1 VVIGY
6 WLLGNGKWKMV
17 NGKWLMGKGKIVN
30 RKGLLEKLLKENSW
44 RKMVDRQLLKA
55 IVC

>member
-1 VVIGY
+1 ME
-6 WLLGNGKWKMV
+6 NGKW
-17 NGKWLMGKGKIVN
+17 KIVN